1 MRKSDSLRKEILQ
14 CYLQAWRRK
23 RPRLKHILDNP
34 SHNAHAAS
42 VAVGRLLSRPP
53 EKQDGWLRQLSDQ
66 KDGNL
71 DQLLERT
78 SGAALLILDEAKK
91 GSQILVLSHFD
102 ADGLSAASI
111 IGSAL
116 HRLGSSMH
124 IRAVDG
130 LDEDTLNQAPLD
142 TSDLTIFTDMGS
154 GILDLLNLK
163 IIRRA
168 AVIDHHQPVG
178 TSEEKILHVNP
189 HMFGFDGATEI
200 SAAGMTYLVARAMN
214 PQNVDLS
221 ALAVVGALGD
231 MQDRGEKRSLHGLN
245 SMIVEDGVKAGAVRL
260 DKDLVLYGRET
271 RPIHRALAYTSNPFL
286 PGLSSQED
294 RCLALVTSAGIPVK
308 QDDRWRT
315 LADLRDEEKQNLL
328 SAIIRAVTSRGAA
341 GKIALNLIGTAYTLP
356 KEERGVP
363 TRDAREFSSL
373 LNACGRMN
381 RQGLAISICMGAR
394 GIVMDEGQEVLTEYR
409 RRVAQYMTWVTET
422 PERVEELNAISVIHG
437 EGTIDENM
445 TGTISTILVSS
456 GMFNPMK
463 AVFVL
468 ARTRDGD
475 LKISARGT
483 EKLVSSGVNLGKIL
497 QELTSKYKGSGG
509 GHDIAAGAN
518 IPADSKTEFFRELD
532 TRIAQSLK
540 ARN

>member
-1 MRKSDSLRKEILQ
+1 M
-14 CYLQAWRRK
+14 
-23 RPRLKHILDNP
+23 
-34 SHNAHAAS
+34 
-42 VAVGRLLSRPP
+42 AVGRSLSRTP
-53 EKQDGWLRQLSDQ
+53 EKQDGWLHHLSDP
-66 KDGNL
+66 KDGDL
-71 DQLLERT
+71 DQLLERA
-78 SGAALLILDEAKK
+78 SEAAQLISEEAKK

-102 ADGLSAASI
+102 ADGLAAAGT

-116 HRLGSSMH
+116 HRLDSSMH

-130 LDEDTLNQAPLD
+130 LDEDTLNQAPID
-142 TSDLTIFTDMGS
+142 TSDLTILTDMGS
-154 GILDLLNLK
+154 GMLDLLNLK
-163 IIRRA
+163 ITKKA

-178 TSEEKILHVNP
+178 TPEEKIVHVNP

-200 SAAGMTYLVARAMN
+200 SAAGMTYLVARAIDSRN
-214 PQNVDLS
+214 LDLS

-231 MQDRGEKRSLHGLN
+231 MQDRREKRSLHGLN
-245 SMIVEDGVKAGAVRL
+245 SMIVEDGVKSGSIRL

-294 RCLALVTSAGIPVK
+294 QCLALVTSAGIPVK
-308 QDDRWRT
+308 QDERWRT
-315 LADLRDEEKQNLL
+315 LADLRDDEKQNLL

-381 RQGLAISICMGAR
+381 RQGLAISICMGVR
-394 GIVMDEGQEVLTEYR
+394 GSAMDEGQEVLAEYR
-409 RRVAQYMTWVTET
+409 RRVAQYMTWVNET
-422 PERVEELNAISVIHG
+422 PERVEELSAIYVVHG

-463 AVFVL
+463 AVLVL
-468 ARTRDGD
+468 ARTREGV

-483 EKLVSSGVNLGKIL
+483 EQLVLSGVNLGRIL
-497 QELTSKYKGSGG
+497 QELTSKYKGAGG

-518 IPADSKTEFFRELD
+518 IPTDSKNEFFKELN
-532 TRIAQSLK
+532 TTVAQALK
-540 ARN
+540 VRG